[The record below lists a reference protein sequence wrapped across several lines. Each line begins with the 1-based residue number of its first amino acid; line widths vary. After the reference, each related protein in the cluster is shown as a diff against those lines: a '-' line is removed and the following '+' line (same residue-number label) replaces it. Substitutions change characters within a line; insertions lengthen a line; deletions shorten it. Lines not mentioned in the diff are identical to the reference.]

1 MSTFHDVLFLDIAQE
16 TQFSSCFLGFS
27 SVGWKISA
35 VRRFVPLRM
44 SRAFLW
50 IFFFSHLILSTKYV
64 FSVPST
70 STPPFVTWRNQKPHG
85 NKCVCR
91 CSIQILSRFSFRGA
105 YEFRILGSNMK
116 RGVERII
123 KSGVGLLIAAC
134 MSQVFPRFPHHTRI
148 FQLISPIIRLTT
160 ARS

>member
-1 MSTFHDVLFLDIAQE
+1 MMFYFWISLRRRDFLLASLA
-16 TQFSSCFLGFS
+16 FRV
-27 SVGWKISA
+27 SVGKSL
-35 VRRFVPLRM
+35 PLCAAADEPP
-44 SRAFLW
+44 RAFLW

-70 STPPFVTWRNQKPHG
+70 STPPFVSWRNQKPHG

-105 YEFRILGSNMK
+105 YEFRVLRGADTK
-116 RGVERII
+116 RGVERIM
-123 KSGVGLLIAAC
+123 KSGGGLLIGTC
-134 MSQVFPRFPHHTRI
+134 MSLAFPRFSHHTRI